1 MDIYI
6 DTKLVNVLSNDIK
19 KFKSALLNE
28 NYEAFIEISD
38 ERINNLFF
46 YSIVKNNKIMK
57 KLKLK
62 LLNHN
67 IEEKD
72 INDLFYK
79 ILKFHHKHEEGIFS
93 WNEIEEWD
101 IDFEDIKKTTTKYT
115 LI

>member
-6 DTKLVNVLSNDIK
+6 DTKIVDVLSKDIK
-19 KFKSALLNE
+19 KFKSALLNI
-28 NYEAFIEISD
+28 NYEEFIKISD
-38 ERINNLFF
+38 ERINNLFLF
-46 YSIVKNNKIMK
+46 SIVKNNKIMK
-57 KLKLK
+57 KVKVK
-62 LLNHN
+62 LLSNN
-67 IEEKD
+67 IKEKD

-79 ILKFHHKHEEGIFS
+79 ILKFHYKHEEGIFS

>member
-6 DTKLVNVLSNDIK
+6 DTKIVDVLSKDIK
-19 KFKSALLNE
+19 KFKSALLNI
-28 NYEAFIEISD
+28 NYEEFIKISD
-38 ERINNLFF
+38 ERINNLFLF
-46 YSIVKNNKIMK
+46 SIVKNNKIMK
-57 KLKLK
+57 KVKVK
-62 LLNHN
+62 LLSNN
-67 IEEKD
+67 IKEKD

-93 WNEIEEWD
+93 WNEIEEWN

>member
-6 DTKLVNVLSNDIK
+6 DTTIIDVLSKDIK
-19 KFKSALLNE
+19 KFKSALLNI
-28 NYEAFIEISD
+28 NYEEFIKID
-38 ERINNLFF
+38 PERINNLFLF
-46 YSIVKNNKIMK
+46 SIVKNNAIMK
-57 KLKLK
+57 KVKVK
-62 LLNHN
+62 LLTNHVK
-67 IEEKD
+67 EKD

-93 WNEIEEWD
+93 WNEIEEWN